1 MILRNDNEIS
11 TIILKNYLKSNI
23 FINVNLR
30 L

>member
-11 TIILKNYLKSNI
+11 TIILKNYLKPNI
-23 FINVNLR
+23 FINVNLI